1 MKTDTTT
8 IKCKALFS
16 DDGKHRLLLRREWD
30 KNKNSAMIIMIN
42 PNSAD
47 TLNMDLTTMLVIN
60 NLSKLAFGS
69 VNIAN
74 LYSRITD
81 KLSLRFNSDEDL
93 LDSNND
99 SIIAKYAE
107 QSDAVIIAW
116 GSVGSNSQRV
126 RDRQA
131 ELLEVLQPFADKLY
145 KIGDNGYHPLTPTIR
160 NNWDLVTYEMEDK
173 NNAENNES

>member
-30 KNKNSAMIIMIN
+30 KNKKSAMIIMIN

-47 TLNMDLTTMLVIN
+47 ILSMDLTTMLVIN
-60 NLSKLAFGS
+60 NLSKLGFGS

-74 LYSRITD
+74 LYSQITD
-81 KLSLRFNSDEDL
+81 KISLRFNSDEDL

-145 KIGDNGYHPLTPTIR
+145 KIGDSGYHPLTPSIR
-160 NNWDLVTYEMEDK
+160 TKWELVPFELEVGNND
-173 NNAENNES
+173 ENNES